1 VQSAR
6 YVVNYLGLGP
16 PVVGLASGSVGLFAA
31 VTGFAAV
38 VGFICLLPALAVWS
52 RPPRGT

>member
-1 VQSAR
+1 VQSTR

>member
-1 VQSAR
+1 VLSAR

-16 PVVGLASGSVGLFAA
+16 PVMGLASGSVGL
-31 VTGFAAV
+31 FAAV